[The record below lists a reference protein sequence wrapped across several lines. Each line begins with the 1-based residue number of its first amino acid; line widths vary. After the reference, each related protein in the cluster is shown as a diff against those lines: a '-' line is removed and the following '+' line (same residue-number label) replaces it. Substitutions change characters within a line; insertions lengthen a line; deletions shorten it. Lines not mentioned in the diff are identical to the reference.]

1 MAPLWIVFS
10 ALNASEPLRV
20 DSLLSITKFP
30 GVPGTHLIT
39 PRSMKGWVKLGA
51 TWFFWTWISWMGV
64 LCSNHQIIAPW
75 LLSLGNIPK
84 YLPACK
90 FNNLNSDLYS
100 LTGHVKKFNFSK
112 KHWIFHRKTFWTWIK
127 CKAIA
132 CKILDMTE
140 QNYTFIKK
148 AVTNIRILFPF

>member
-1 MAPLWIVFS
+1 MAPLWIGFS
-10 ALNASEPLRV
+10 SLNASEPLRV

-90 FNNLNSDLYS
+90 FGNLNSD
-100 LTGHVKKFNFSK
+100 
-112 KHWIFHRKTFWTWIK
+112 HRKIFWTWIK
-127 CKAIA
+127 CNAIA
-132 CKILDMTE
+132 CKILDNLWAKLYIYQE
-140 QNYTFIKK
+140 GCH
-148 AVTNIRILFPF
+148 